1 MKQIDIN
8 IGKKTSELQ
17 NYITDMQIRI
27 KTIEDE
33 INEDNDAE
41 EGNM

>member
-17 NYITDMQIRI
+17 NYITAMQIRI